1 MQPTPHTMR
10 GSATRPHFSD
20 DERRRASEC
29 SLIPLHAIDEV
40 QGVGTILRVA
50 PLSDVI
56 TAVSANRVDWLGLT
70 LERAHPD
77 LPRAV
82 REGAAGEAG
91 IFLDGAPHHVAVHK
105 QPGYLL
111 VEIEPA
117 SDDAGATVA
126 GALDAIHRL
135 SSITDPDQLVHAAA
149 AELKALTGFD
159 RVIVYRFLDDGR
171 GIIIADEHE
180 QGMDSYA
187 GLHFPASDIPAQ
199 ARALYTTKL
208 SRSIV
213 DATAPI
219 APMRYLD
226 GDADPVDLTGADLR
240 VPASHHLE
248 FMHHMGQVAT
258 LSLSMVDQGRLTG
271 MITCSHRG
279 PRHIARPVRRQL
291 EVVARLLAAR
301 LESTRRIARLERQIS
316 LRLRRAE
323 FVAPFYGTAE
333 LAGVMDDAMPMLREM
348 VPCDGVYLRVG
359 NEERSEGAVPPR
371 DGLGAAISALPAGSV
386 VTDSLATEHP
396 EAYEA
401 IPGTAGL
408 IAIPLGERGD
418 VLGFFRGEAER
429 DVHWLGEQ
437 TRANRATPVSPRRDF
452 TLWREVVAGRSL
464 PWGRAAEEAL
474 DLGED
479 IRAALTARKN
489 AHLAELARY
498 DTLTGLP
505 NRRHLEEIGARLSP
519 ARRARVAA
527 IFLDLDDFKNI
538 NDANG
543 HDVGDAVLAAL
554 GRRIAG
560 VTRARDLAARLAGDE
575 FVVLCR
581 DVDPAEASAIAARLV
596 DTLREPVEV
605 PCGVFTVG
613 VSAGVAMGSD
623 SESFDDLL
631 RAADQAMYR
640 AKRDG
645 RDVEHA

>member
-1 MQPTPHTMR
+1 MHA
-10 GSATRPHFSD
+10 SATRPHLSD

-29 SLIPLHAIDEV
+29 SLIPLHTIDEV
-40 QGVGTILRVA
+40 QSVGMILRVA
-50 PLSDVI
+50 PVSGVI
-56 TAVSANRVDWLGLT
+56 TAVSANRAQWLGLT
-70 LERAHPD
+70 LDRAHPD

-82 REGAAGEAG
+82 SEGATGEAG
-91 IFLDGAPHHVAVHK
+91 IVLDGAAHHVAVHTH
-105 QPGYLL
+105 PDYLL

-117 SDDAGATVA
+117 ADDAGATVA

-159 RVIVYRFLDDGR
+159 RVVVYRFLDDGR
-171 GIIIADEHE
+171 GIIIADDHE
-180 QGMDSYA
+180 PGMDSYA

-213 DATAPI
+213 DATAPV
-219 APMRYLD
+219 APLRYLH
-226 GDADPVDLTGADLR
+226 GDADPVDLTGTDLR
-240 VPASHHLE
+240 VPATHHLE

-279 PRHIARPVRRQL
+279 PHHIARPVRRQL

-333 LAGVMDDAMPMLREM
+333 LAGVMDDAMAMLREM
-348 VPCDGVYLRVG
+348 VPCDGVYLRIG
-359 NEERSEGAVPPR
+359 DEERSEGAVPPR
-371 DGLGAAISALPAGSV
+371 DGIGAAITVLPQGPM
-386 VTDSLATEHP
+386 VTDSLATEYP

-401 IPGTAGL
+401 MPGTAGL
-408 IAIPLGERGD
+408 IAIPLGQRGD
-418 VLGFFRGEAER
+418 VLAFFRGEAER

-437 TRANRATPVSPRRDF
+437 SRANRATPVSPRRDF

-464 PWGRAAEEAL
+464 PWDRAAEEAL

-505 NRRHLEEIGARLSP
+505 NRRHLEEIGERLSP

-581 DVDPAEASAIAARLV
+581 DVDPAEASTIAARLV